1 MTEVPRKEDLDRS
14 LNRSVVLPSLR
25 EVRQNRS
32 LTQRELGK
40 LANVS
45 TNTIYQLEN
54 GLRGGYAVTVRK
66 LASALGVMP
75 SDLMRERRLELGEAA
90 TPQRRDLPSD
100 PH

>member
-1 MTEVPRKEDLDRS
+1 MTEVQRKEDLERC
-14 LNRSVVLPSLR
+14 LNRSVFLPSLR

-66 LASALGVMP
+66 LASALGVVP
-75 SDLMRERRLELGEAA
+75 SELMRERRLERGEVMTLG
-90 TPQRRDLPSD
+90 RHDLPSD
-100 PH
+100 PQ

>member
-1 MTEVPRKEDLDRS
+1 MTEVQRKEDLERC
-14 LNRSVVLPSLR
+14 LNRSVFLPSLR

-54 GLRGGYAVTVRK
+54 GLRGGYAVTVRR
-66 LASALGVMP
+66 LASALGVVP
-75 SDLMRERRLELGEAA
+75 SELMRERRLKRGEVTTLG
-90 TPQRRDLPSD
+90 RRDLPSD
-100 PH
+100 PQ

>member
-14 LNRSVVLPSLR
+14 LNRCVVLPSLR

-54 GLRGGYAVTVRK
+54 GLRGAYPATVRK
-66 LASALGVMP
+66 LAAALEVQTE
-75 SDLMRERRLELGEAA
+75 DLVRERR
-90 TPQRRDLPSD
+90 P
-100 PH
+100 